1 MRGGWIAVLFA
12 LVVVGAVSAWETWR
26 KSHAEAARERARV
39 TACNRALADTAERHE
54 VHARELDAFGGEEK
68 GLRAALEAQRAEAVK
83 AIEAVSLR
91 GAGQDLLAPLK
102 SRLDGRPG
110 VERIEVSRR
119 ADEQRTAG
127 WQEYA
132 IRLRGGWEA
141 VTTGIDAVHDL
152 PVVVRV
158 DRMEIRLDRTRRRAT
173 LDARVI
179 AAVWSDPRV
188 VERAHPELASPPS
201 GALVPSACHP
211 LAPCR
216 TVLPDPDVLA
226 RWQRACRLI
235 DERSAIAQSYRLLE
249 SEEEEVRR
257 LRELAA
263 EVAGVR
269 GASRAAVESR
279 GRELLERADR
289 SKRGYAGVDLHAEG
303 GPLWLD

>member
-1 MRGGWIAVLFA
+1 MRGGWIAVFFA
-12 LVVVGAVSAWETWR
+12 LAIVGAISAWEAWR
-26 KSHAEAARERARV
+26 REHADAAREQARV

-54 VHARELDAFGGEEK
+54 VHAKELDAFGGERK
-68 GLRAALEAQRAEAVK
+68 QRKADVDSARGEAVK

-91 GAGQDLLAPLK
+91 GSGQDLLAPLK
-102 SRLDGRPG
+102 ARLDGKPG
-110 VERIEVSRR
+110 IERIEVTRR

-179 AAVWSDPRV
+179 AAVWSDPRA
-188 VERAHPELASPPS
+188 VERAHPELANPPS
-201 GALVPSACHP
+201 DALVPSACHP
-211 LAPCR
+211 LDLCR
-216 TVLPDPDVLA
+216 HVIPDPSALE
-226 RWQRACRLI
+226 RWQLACKSI
-235 DERSAIAQSYRLLE
+235 DERSPIAQSFRLLE

-257 LRELAA
+257 LRELATQ
-263 EVAGVR
+263 VSGVR
-269 GASRAAVESR
+269 GTSRATVVER
-279 GRELLERADR
+279 GAELLERAEK
-289 SKRGYAGVDLHAEG
+289 SKRGYAGVDLAAEG